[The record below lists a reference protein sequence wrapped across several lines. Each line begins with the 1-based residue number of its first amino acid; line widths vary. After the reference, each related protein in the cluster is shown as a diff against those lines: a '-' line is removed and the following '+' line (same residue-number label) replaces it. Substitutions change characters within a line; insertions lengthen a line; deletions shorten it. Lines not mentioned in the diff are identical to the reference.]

1 MTSGIG
7 GPAGGGSTNGA
18 GAGVAGRLWPLL
30 LALAVA
36 TASPP
41 VAAQSSSSATT
52 PAALPALATP
62 PQSATAPLPHTA
74 TPPAQ
79 IAAQDFFRLPDVF
92 RPGLSPDGNHL
103 AFLARA
109 GSRLGLAVIDVDKRT
124 SRMVATLPDTDIV
137 EYHWVNSKRL
147 VFVSGNVFDPVGTAN
162 PWRTGGLFAVDRDG
176 SEAKRLALPMGEGG
190 AIIVRPRYT
199 RVMATLADGSD
210 DVIVAS
216 NERNFDASDV
226 YRLNTRT
233 ARKKLLSFDNPGDV
247 VQWALDRDG
256 VPRGALSSK
265 GPVNRVFYRRDDKSP
280 WIKWSEADFREPAS
294 WPHSIGYD
302 GSIVGFGLKDRS
314 AATLASSRLTAAL
327 LRFDDRGQTQ
337 AVLAHRDEYDLM
349 YPVYDPVAKK
359 LAGVGYRGERQ
370 AIAWFDERWAA
381 LQRQFDQQLPNAVN
395 WFVPPE
401 QGRRM
406 LVYSFSDRL
415 PGTVYL
421 FDFQTSKLEYLIDAR
436 PWIKPALMA
445 ESRIV
450 KFAAR
455 DDLPLTAL
463 LTLPRNL
470 PAKNLPLVVIVHG
483 GPWVPGY
490 AWQWDAEAQFL
501 ASRGYAVIQPNFRGT
516 AGLGAKHLLASFK
529 QWGLAMQD
537 DITDTAQWAV
547 KQGIADA
554 RRMCIYGASYGGYA
568 AMQAL
573 VRTPDQFQCAI
584 DYVGVTDLQLFHSVT
599 WSDASDSDF
608 MRYLFPLMVGDPERD
623 VAQLRATSP
632 AQNAERITKP
642 VLMAYGGEDR
652 RVPLIHGEKMR
663 DAMERLGKPVE
674 WMVRADEGHG
684 YAKLEN
690 RVEFY
695 ARMEALLKRTIGR

>member
-1 MTSGIG
+1 MHSTVG
-7 GPAGGGSTNGA
+7 GCRGGRQWWKVLS
-18 GAGVAGRLWPLL
+18 LL
-30 LALAVA
+30 LAALLLA
-36 TASPP
+36 PLY
-41 VAAQSSSSATT
+41 AQSSTQASTGSATVS
-52 PAALPALATP
+52 PPPALPALATP
-62 PQSATAPLPHTA
+62 PQPGTALPQTA

-79 IAAQDFFRLPDVF
+79 IATQDFFRLPDVF

-109 GSRLGLAVIDVDKRT
+109 GGRLGLAVIDVEKRT
-124 SRMVATLPDTDIV
+124 SRMIATLPDTDIV
-137 EYHWVNSKRL
+137 EYYWVNSRRL
-147 VFVSGNVFDPVGTAN
+147 VFVSGNVFDPVGIAN

-210 DVIVAS
+210 DIIVAS

-256 VPRGALSSK
+256 IPRGAVSSK

-280 WIKWSEADFREPAS
+280 WIKWSEGDFREPAG

-302 GSIVGFGLKDRS
+302 GSIFGFGLKDRS
-314 AATLASSRLTAAL
+314 EARLASSRLTAAL
-327 LRFDDRGQTQ
+327 LRFDERGQTQ
-337 AVLAHRDEYDLM
+337 AVLAHRDDYDLL
-349 YPVYDPVAKK
+349 YPVFDPVAKK

-370 AIAWFDERWAA
+370 AIAWLDERWAA

-395 WFVPPE
+395 FFVPPE
-401 QGRRM
+401 QGKRM

-436 PWIKPALMA
+436 PWLKPALMA

-450 KFAAR
+450 KFNAR
-455 DDLPLTAL
+455 DELPLTAL
-463 LTLPRNL
+463 LTLPRNVA
-470 PAKNLPLVVIVHG
+470 PKNLPLVVIVHG

-516 AGLGAKHLLASFK
+516 AGLGARHLLASFR

-547 KQGIADA
+547 KQGIADPK
-554 RRMCIYGASYGGYA
+554 RMCIYGASYGGYA

-573 VRTPDQFQCAI
+573 VRTPEQFQCAI
-584 DYVGVTDLQLFHSVT
+584 NYVGVTDLQLFHSVT
-599 WSDASDSDF
+599 WSDSSDSDF
-608 MRYLFPLMVGDPERD
+608 MRYLFPLMVGDPDRD
-623 VAQLRATSP
+623 AAQLRATSP
-632 AQNAERITKP
+632 AQNAERITRP

-663 DAMERLGKPVE
+663 DAIERLGKPVE

-695 ARMEALLKRTIGR
+695 NRMEALLKRTIGR